1 MKLLL
6 PLLLLA
12 AINLITF
19 CAYGIDKWKAQTG
32 RWRIPEATLLWMA
45 AIGGSLGAWI
55 GMKAFHHK
63 TQKNK
68 FRYGVPALLILH
80 ALLISYLYNNYW

>member
-1 MKLLL
+1 ML
-6 PLLLLA
+6 PLLILFL

-19 CAYGIDKWKAQTG
+19 CAYGLDKWKAQTG
-32 RWRIPEATLLWMA
+32 RWRIPEATLLGLA
-45 AIGGSLGAWI
+45 AIGGSLGAWL

-63 TQKNK
+63 TLKNK

-80 ALLISYLYNNYW
+80 ALLISYFFGEGKVL